1 MTVLGLALQ
10 RLSQGMP
17 LDLVAARARLPVA
30 YVRFMYLQ
38 HQRQEIQRANCHR
51 PVPAGKSVQA

>member
-1 MTVLGLALQ
+1 
-10 RLSQGMP
+10 MP

-30 YVRFMYLQ
+30 YVRFMHLQ
-38 HQRQEIQRANCHR
+38 HQRQEIQRANRHR